1 MKKRYQ
7 APQIKVQE
15 LRAQHLMLT
24 GSYDTKLQNENYEEV
39 DISDGNDGFGW

>member
-24 GSYDTKLQNENYEEV
+24 GSYDTKSQNESYDEV
-39 DISDGNDGFGW
+39 DISNGNKSFGW